1 MSESSIDVLP
11 NAVPQHV
18 AIIMDG
24 NGRWAKER
32 GKERTFGHQNGR
44 RPVRESVE
52 ASIDLGVRYLTLYTF
67 STENWKRPKVEVS
80 MLLELLTSTL
90 KEEIRELIAQGVRF
104 NVIGEWEK
112 LPAPLVKGL
121 RSAMEESA
129 ACDRL
134 VLTLALNYG
143 GRQEI
148 VHACNAI
155 LQEAAQTSA
164 AGMPCPE
171 ITESA
176 LAEHLYTHDLPDP
189 ELVIRT
195 SGEQRLSNFLLWQ
208 LAYAEM
214 IFLPIYWPDF
224 RKEDF
229 RAALVEYAK
238 RNRRF
243 GGLAE

>member
-1 MSESSIDVLP
+1 MSEPSIATMP
-11 NAVPQHV
+11 NAVPKHV

-32 GKERTFGHQNGR
+32 GKERTFGHQNGL

-52 ASIDLGVRYLTLYTF
+52 ECLETGVRYLTLYTF
-67 STENWKRPKVEVS
+67 STENWKRPKTEVS
-80 MLLELLTSTL
+80 MLLDLLSSTL
-90 KEEIRELIAQGVRF
+90 KKEIRELITQGVRF
-104 NVIGEWEK
+104 NVIGDWEK
-112 LPAPLVKGL
+112 LPAALVKGL
-121 RSAMEESA
+121 RGAMEASA
-129 ACDRL
+129 AADRL

-155 LQEAAQTSA
+155 LHEAAQVRA
-164 AGMPCPE
+164 EGMPCPE
-171 ITESA
+171 ITETS
-176 LAEHLYTHDLPDP
+176 LAAHLYTRDLPDP

-224 RKEDF
+224 RRADL
-229 RAALVEYAK
+229 RAALAEYA
-238 RNRRF
+238 RRDRRF
-243 GGLAE
+243 GGL